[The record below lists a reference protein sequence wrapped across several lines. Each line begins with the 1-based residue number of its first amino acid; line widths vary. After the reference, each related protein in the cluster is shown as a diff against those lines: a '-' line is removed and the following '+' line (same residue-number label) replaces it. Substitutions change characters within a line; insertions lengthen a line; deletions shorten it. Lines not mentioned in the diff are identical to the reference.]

1 MPWRP
6 FNIFLLFLGLDLL
19 FFLPPEVAAGTG
31 LASTRG
37 TKNVA
42 EGIDSIART
51 DKSAARQSF
60 LMGILRYF
68 R

>member
-1 MPWRP
+1 MLWRP

-19 FFLPPEVAAGTG
+19 FFLPPEAAAGTG
-31 LASTRG
+31 PACTQG
-37 TKNVA
+37 AKNVA
-42 EGIDSIART
+42 DGMESSAKT
-51 DKSAARQSF
+51 DKNAARQNF